1 MNANRDFIFI
11 HAVWAI
17 KDDQSLLP
25 LAIRKVLFTFIQ
37 KEAVANGIQL
47 LVINGPADHVHCLFK
62 MMPFQH
68 VSGVVKQLKDSTA
81 GWLND
86 NKLLPD
92 FFEWEDAF
100 AVYSVSPTTID
111 KATDYI
117 MKQEQFHASRTLA
130 QELEAFDKMNAHL

>member
-1 MNANRDFIFI
+1 MNGTRDFIYI
-11 HAVWAI
+11 HALWAI

-25 LAIRKVLFTFIQ
+25 LSIRKVLFTFIQ

-47 LVINGPADHVHCLFK
+47 LAINGPADHVHCLFK
-62 MMPFQH
+62 LMPFQH
-68 VSGVVKQLKDSTA
+68 VSGIVKQLKETTA
-81 GWLND
+81 EWLNN
-86 NKLLPD
+86 NKLLQHP
-92 FFEWEDAF
+92 FEWDEAF

-117 MKQEQFHASRTLA
+117 VKQEQYHATKTLA